1 MNTLHLVSHTHW
13 DREWYLTF
21 QQFRFKLLHL
31 IDHLLDLL
39 DSDPTFQHFTLDG
52 QTILLDDYLEIR
64 PERLE
69 ALRRRI
75 ASGRILIGPWY
86 VLADE
91 FLVSGEAHIRNLL
104 EGQRTARRLGGDQAL
119 PLMQVGYLP
128 DTFGHIGQMPQIL
141 RGFGLQSAA
150 AMRGIPDAPCEF
162 WWQAADGSRVLMA
175 NLREGYSNAAG
186 LPTHNPP
193 YFAQETVRTRQAL
206 APHAAG
212 AHLLLMHGS
221 DHLEPPADT
230 SAAVAYANQNMPGD
244 RLLHSTL
251 PAYFAA
257 LQQEDL
263 AQIPTIAGEL
273 RSPQRHPL
281 LPGVLSM
288 RTEIKQRNQA
298 CETLL
303 ERWAEPFSLWAELL
317 NPTEAA
323 HSRQPLVQHAWRLLM
338 QCHPHDSICATSIDQ
353 VHAEMRPRF
362 EQVEQ
367 IGEEV
372 TRDSLEALAAAV
384 DTRPAD
390 GAAGRAVVVFNP
402 TSQARS
408 EPVSF
413 EYELGPNENEVEIF
427 DDAGRRLPH
436 QFEGLANVEVFN
448 VAADRRMIEDAVRLV
463 QDGRIMGMIVRT
475 FNYRREGETVYLNL
489 TLANHG
495 SPDLPLW
502 EHARRTLEELMAD
515 PGLKV
520 FVARGVA
527 ADAGRI
533 TFLAGETPGHGYRT
547 FWARGVSS
555 EAAAKAPQRVPSWV
569 RLLLPLAAHL
579 PQMTRRTRQV
589 APIENEFFHVAAQA
603 DGAVTLTDKRSGL
616 VYAGLNRFV
625 DGGDSGDEYN
635 YCPPEQDTLAAE
647 AVVQEMRRQAGPAR
661 QTMEIRLALK
671 VPRALDEARRARSTE
686 QTTLEIVTR
695 LSLSPGVARLEV
707 STEVKNR
714 AEDHRL
720 RVHFPTPFGAAECG
734 KAAEYDGQFEIVR
747 RPFGAPPSDPSWA
760 EQPRPEQA
768 QCAFSAVRAAQHG
781 LLIANRGLPEAE
793 AFANP
798 QGQAEIAVT
807 LLRCVGWLSRTD
819 LATRPGNAGPCTPT
833 PEAQQTGRHVFE
845 YAIIPLDNQRLYETY
860 QEAYAFNAPL
870 RASAAALHAGTLPA
884 SAALASSSDA
894 RFPLSALK
902 AAENGRGWVARG
914 YNLSAQAL
922 EARLTPWRRFG
933 RAEVVGLDEQPRQAL
948 AVAADGSV
956 TLQVEAHQI
965 VSVKFYDD

>member
-1 MNTLHLVSHTHW
+1 M
-13 DREWYLTF
+13 
-21 QQFRFKLLHL
+21 
-31 IDHLLDLL
+31 
-39 DSDPTFQHFTLDG
+39 
-52 QTILLDDYLEIR
+52 
-64 PERLE
+64 
-69 ALRRRI
+69 
-75 ASGRILIGPWY
+75 
-86 VLADE
+86 
-91 FLVSGEAHIRNLL
+91 
-104 EGQRTARRLGGDQAL
+104 
-119 PLMQVGYLP
+119 
-128 DTFGHIGQMPQIL
+128 
-141 RGFGLQSAA
+141 
-150 AMRGIPDAPCEF
+150 
-162 WWQAADGSRVLMA
+162 
-175 NLREGYSNAAG
+175 
-186 LPTHNPP
+186 
-193 YFAQETVRTRQAL
+193 
-206 APHAAG
+206 
-212 AHLLLMHGS
+212 
-221 DHLEPPADT
+221 
-230 SAAVAYANQNMPGD
+230 
-244 RLLHSTL
+244 
-251 PAYFAA
+251 
-257 LQQEDL
+257 
-263 AQIPTIAGEL
+263 
-273 RSPQRHPL
+273 
-281 LPGVLSM
+281 
-288 RTEIKQRNQA
+288 
-298 CETLL
+298 
-303 ERWAEPFSLWAELL
+303 
-317 NPTEAA
+317 
-323 HSRQPLVQHAWRLLM
+323 
-338 QCHPHDSICATSIDQ
+338 
-353 VHAEMRPRF
+353 
-362 EQVEQ
+362 
-367 IGEEV
+367 
-372 TRDSLEALAAAV
+372 
-384 DTRPAD
+384 
-390 GAAGRAVVVFNP
+390 
-402 TSQARS
+402 
-408 EPVSF
+408 
-413 EYELGPNENEVEIF
+413 
-427 DDAGRRLPH
+427 
-436 QFEGLANVEVFN
+436 
-448 VAADRRMIEDAVRLV
+448 
-463 QDGRIMGMIVRT
+463 
-475 FNYRREGETVYLNL
+475 
-489 TLANHG
+489 
-495 SPDLPLW
+495 
-502 EHARRTLEELMAD
+502 
-515 PGLKV
+515 
-520 FVARGVA
+520 
-527 ADAGRI
+527 
-533 TFLAGETPGHGYRT
+533 
-547 FWARGVSS
+547 SS

-616 VYAGLNRFV
+616 VYAGLNCFV

-707 STEVKNR
+707 STEVENR

-747 RPFGAPPSDPSWA
+747 RPFGAPPSDPTWA